1 MASSLEFIKL
11 NGSTIRLTGSYLRLV
26 PQDEGGP
33 PLQEFELVIILRGSI
48 DHRTFLS
55 ILGRGQIKVDIPDKG
70 DTGWQSFDTE
80 VVSAYST
87 SSDAGAASAYRH
99 DVVLRETP
107 ASAARRAAAQ
117 PQPAPEPPPAAV
129 APSEP
134 APEEDPNAPLDL
146 STVKV
151 GGNATMWAAALRQM
165 TNPGGKPAAPPEP
178 PLDTSE
184 LAGAEAV
191 LVSLRLEALIEQL
204 AAAGIVRRSSVNA
217 SFMRL
222 VHQRFVAEA
231 TPVIGAKAA
240 KQAAK
245 SALDE
250 D

>member
-1 MASSLEFIKL
+1 MASSLEYIKL
-11 NGSTIRLTGSYLRLV
+11 NGSTIRLSGSYLRMI
-26 PQDEGGP
+26 PQDDGGP
-33 PLQEFELVIILRGSI
+33 PLQEFELIIILRGSM
-48 DHRTFLS
+48 DHRTFLG

-70 DTGWQSFDTE
+70 DTGWLSFDTE

-87 SSDAGAASAYRH
+87 NTDAGASTAYRH

-107 ASAARRAAAQ
+107 ASAERRAATQ
-117 PQPAPEPPPAAV
+117 PKPEPAPPPPPV
-129 APSEP
+129 APPE
-134 APEEDPNAPLDL
+134 PEEDPNAPLDL
-146 STVKV
+146 SAVKV
-151 GGNATMWAAALRQM
+151 GGNANMWAAALRQM

-191 LVSLRLEALIEQL
+191 LVGLRLEALIEQL

-245 SALDE
+245 SALE
-250 D
+250 EE